1 MVVPVLFVKSKS
13 SRLSAIAVAG
23 LNALATAT
31 KPQPIIEPWMI
42 MPITD
47 FLNTSYAFIFCYKFF
62 NCLRLRYRPLSVKRS
77 SNHKLQRNS
86 VCGAGRSAPHEAPT
100 AVQNKRWSDGL
111 VLDWSRYAG
120 RIDWHLGEQA
130 LVLPI

>member
-31 KPQPIIEPWMI
+31 RPQPIIEPWMI
-42 MPITD
+42 TPIND

-62 NCLRLRYRPLSVKRS
+62 NCLRPRYRPLSVKRS
-77 SNHKLQRNS
+77 SRQNLQGNS
-86 VCGAGRSAPHEAPT
+86 VCRAVRSGLHEAPT
-100 AVQNKRWSDGL
+100 AIQNKHWSDGL
-111 VLDWSRYAG
+111 VLDWSCYA
-120 RIDWHLGEQA
+120 
-130 LVLPI
+130 VV